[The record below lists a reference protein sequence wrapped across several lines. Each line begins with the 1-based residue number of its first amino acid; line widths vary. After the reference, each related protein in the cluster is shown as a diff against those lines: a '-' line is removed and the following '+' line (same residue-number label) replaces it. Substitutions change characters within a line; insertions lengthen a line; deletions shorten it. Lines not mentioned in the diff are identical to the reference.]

1 MGFRKKIEWWTSDI
15 DGREEINAKVKL
27 PHTKPGDAGYFPLHD
42 KAKKD
47 FKRELYPGNES
58 IVI

>member
-1 MGFRKKIEWWTSDI
+1 MKSRDGTSDI

-47 FKRELYPGNES
+47 FKKELYPGNES